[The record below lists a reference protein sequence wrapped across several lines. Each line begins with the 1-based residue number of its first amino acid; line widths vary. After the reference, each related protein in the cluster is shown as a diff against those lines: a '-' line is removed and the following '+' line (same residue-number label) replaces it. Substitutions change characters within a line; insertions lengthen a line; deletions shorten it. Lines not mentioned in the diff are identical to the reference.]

1 MDHED
6 PLSRLQ
12 STLRIHGRSI
22 FIVCLMNSAI
32 TVSSSY
38 DHPLLNMSICIALP
52 LISKMIL
59 IKKHQT
65 TDVLYTLKEYHI
77 SHASLQRFVIAC
89 LASESIAENDI
100 DR

>member
-32 TVSSSY
+32 TVS
-38 DHPLLNMSICIALP
+38 

-89 LASESIAENDI
+89 LASESIAKNDI

>member
-32 TVSSSY
+32 TVSSS
-38 DHPLLNMSICIALP
+38 IALP

-89 LASESIAENDI
+89 LASESIAKNDI

>member
-32 TVSSSY
+32 TV
-38 DHPLLNMSICIALP
+38 L
-52 LISKMIL
+52 SKMIL